1 MQRSNTYILIYT
13 IILTVFCG
21 VSLSLA
27 KQVLK
32 PAQDEQIELERK
44 RNILST
50 FMTLEETSDVKA
62 IYLARVKEYVINIDG
77 EVQEGVT
84 AASVSVEKQSKKPKE
99 ERLLPVYEI
108 KKEGSETETEFYV
121 VPTFGKGLWDVISSY
136 LSIRADG
143 VTINGIVFN
152 HKAETP
158 GLGARIKDE
167 PEVYGRYAGKQLFN
181 EQGEPV
187 GVIMM
192 KGEGNNYDDQK
203 HKVDGM
209 SGATLTANGVNKMIV
224 EYTEAYTKFLKSKT
238 AGKETNPSVI
248 TN

>member
-21 VSLSLA
+21 ISLSLA

-32 PAQDEQIELERK
+32 PAQDEQIELQRK

-50 FMTLEETSDVKA
+50 FMALEKTDDVNA
-62 IYLARVKEYVINIDG
+62 IYAKRVKEYVINPEG
-77 EVQEGVT
+77 KVLEGVT
-84 AASVSVEKQSKKPKE
+84 AASINIEKESKKPVA
-99 ERLLPVYEI
+99 ERQLPVYEI
-108 KKEGSETETEFYV
+108 IKEGTTDETEFFV
-121 VPTFGKGLWDVISSY
+121 VATFGKGLWDVISSY
-136 LSIRADG
+136 VSIRADG
-143 VTINGIVFN
+143 TTINGVVFN

-158 GLGARIKDE
+158 GLGARIKDDE
-167 PEVYGRYAGKQLFN
+167 AVYSRYSGKELFDN
-181 EQGEPV
+181 GKPV

-192 KGEGNNYDDQK
+192 KGEGNNYDGEK

-209 SGATLTANGVNKMIV
+209 SGATLTANGVNKMII
-224 EYTEAYTKFLKSKT
+224 EYTEAYANFLKSKS
-238 AGKETNPSVI
+238 AGKETDPAAK